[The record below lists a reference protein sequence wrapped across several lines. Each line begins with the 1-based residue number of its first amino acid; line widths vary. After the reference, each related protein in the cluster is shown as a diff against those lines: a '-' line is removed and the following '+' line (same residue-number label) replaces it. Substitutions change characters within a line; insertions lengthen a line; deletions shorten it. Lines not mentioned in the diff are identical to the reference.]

1 MFIRRWQQKDNPTI
15 ALLETLCFSVPWSE
29 HMIGET
35 FCAENFK
42 GLVAVNKLTD
52 KVIGYIGVVF
62 SQEDA
67 DIALIAVHPDFRRQ
81 HIGFKL
87 IGEMIAELK
96 KTNVQNLFLEVRVS
110 NVGARALYE
119 KAGFKAVGIRKKYYE
134 NTEDAIVMYKG
145 I

>member
-1 MFIRRWQQKDNPTI
+1 
-15 ALLETLCFSVPWSE
+15 
-29 HMIGET
+29 MIEET

-42 GLVAVNKLTD
+42 GLVAVNEVTD
-52 KVIGYIGVVF
+52 KVIGYIGVIF

-81 HIGFKL
+81 HIGLKL
-87 IGEMIAELK
+87 IDETVAELK
-96 KTNVQNLFLEVRVS
+96 KIGVANLFLEVRVS
-110 NVGARALYE
+110 NLGARALYE
-119 KAGFKAVGIRKKYYE
+119 KTGFKAVGIRKKYYE